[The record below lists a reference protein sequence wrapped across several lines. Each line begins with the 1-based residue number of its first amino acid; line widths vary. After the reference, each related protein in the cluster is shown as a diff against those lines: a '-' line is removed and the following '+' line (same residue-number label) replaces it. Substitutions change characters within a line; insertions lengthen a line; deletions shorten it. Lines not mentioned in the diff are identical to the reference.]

1 MCLDPDPKHC
11 LDPYIFWM
19 FWKPEIFKITKQ
31 SFLTSLFPFMP
42 WQSGNSHKI
51 CYKSS
56 CVLGGRLYTWLFA
69 EFAQNSFA
77 HQCAKTSKFCAIFT
91 WNVSKSFR
99 NFCTIF
105 MQKNSTGNPSL
116 NTGDQKL
123 EITVKPFLTIE
134 TYLINEKRTI
144 ILNKIDSDLN

>member
-1 MCLDPDPKHC
+1 MQIPG
-11 LDPYIFWM
+11 F
-19 FWKPEIFKITKQ
+19 
-31 SFLTSLFPFMP
+31 
-42 WQSGNSHKI
+42 
-51 CYKSS
+51 SS
-56 CVLGGRLYTWLFA
+56 
-69 EFAQNSFA
+69 EFVRNGFV
-77 HQCAKTSKFCAIFT
+77 HQCAKTSKFCSIFT
-91 WNVSKSFR
+91 RNVIKSFH